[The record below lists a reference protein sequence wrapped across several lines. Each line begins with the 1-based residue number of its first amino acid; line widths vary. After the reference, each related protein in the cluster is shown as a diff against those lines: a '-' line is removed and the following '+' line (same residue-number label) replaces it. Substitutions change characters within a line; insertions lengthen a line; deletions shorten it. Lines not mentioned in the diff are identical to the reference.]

1 MSVQN
6 KQVCVTFQAAGDL
19 STKQFYFVKMSGAH
33 TVDVC
38 SAVTDKPVGVLQNKP
53 SAAGQEAEVCVW
65 GWTKVQA
72 GGTVTVGTHYSI
84 GTDNA
89 GKAVAYAPGTDTT
102 KYLVGQPLT
111 SGASGSLME
120 ALINCANA
128 GRGA

>member
-6 KQVCVTFQAAGDL
+6 KQIIVPFQAAGDL
-19 STKQFYFVKMSGAH
+19 STKQFYFVKLSAAH

-38 SAVTDKPVGVLQNKP
+38 SGVTDKPIGVLQNKP
-53 SAAGQEAEVCVW
+53 SAAGQEAEVCIS

-72 GGTVTVGTHYSI
+72 GGTVTVGTHFNI
-84 GTDNA
+84 GTDGN

-102 KYLVGQPLT
+102 KFLVGQPVT

-120 ALINCANA
+120 AIINCASA